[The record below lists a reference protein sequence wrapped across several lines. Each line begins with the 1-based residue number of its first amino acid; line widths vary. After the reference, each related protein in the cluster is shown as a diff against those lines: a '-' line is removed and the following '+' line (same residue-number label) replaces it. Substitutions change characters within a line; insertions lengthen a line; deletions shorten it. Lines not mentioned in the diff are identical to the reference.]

1 MMRRFFLPLLLAIA
15 ASAHAATG
23 PVAAATTAA
32 PAGAAQKTSQALTES
47 PIAVENAGFE
57 AAMVNGVLPG
67 WRTSQHIGTIAYSM
81 TTDNST
87 ATQGS
92 RSFRMERLQ
101 EQIYGLVDQTI
112 QISPDLAGKT
122 LRYSAMLKTEDVG
135 SEGWLLVV
143 TFHAGTGAIIDQVR
157 STPLTGTRGWQRVSL
172 EASIPEGTRSLVI
185 GVLLL
190 DAGTGWIDDITL
202 GTLVAAPAR
211 TLAVEYHHAE
221 FGHYFLTAF
230 PDEIAALDSGAHAG
244 WTRTGQS
251 FAVQTAP
258 ADGLSEVCRFF
269 STRFSPKSSHF
280 YTPDPAE
287 CATVKG
293 NADWT
298 FEAVAFHALRPTTA
312 GVCPD
317 DRVRLHR
324 LYNQGIGGAPNHRY
338 TTSSSIRVEM
348 IARGWISE
356 GHGSEGV
363 VACLPN

>member
-1 MMRRFFLPLLLAIA
+1 MMRRFILPLLLAIA

-23 PVAAATTAA
+23 PVADATSPA

-67 WRTSQHIGTIAYSM
+67 WRTSQHYGVEAYSM
-81 TTDNST
+81 TTDQAN
-87 ATQGS
+87 AARGS
-92 RSFRMERLQ
+92 RSFRMERLR
-101 EQIYGLVDQTI
+101 EQVYGLIEQMIPIGADRG
-112 QISPDLAGKT
+112 GKT
-122 LRYSAMLKTEDVG
+122 LRYSAMLKTESVG
-135 SEGWLLVV
+135 SAGWRLVV
-143 TFHAGTGAIIDQVR
+143 TFHAATGAIIDQAR
-157 STPLTGTRGWQRVSL
+157 STAMTGTQDWQRITL
-172 EASIPEGTRSLVI
+172 DATIPEGTRTLAI

-298 FEAVAFHALRPTTA
+298 FEAVAFHAQRPTTA